1 MVALFFFFC
10 QIIDKISSFV
20 RIIYIILAD
29 IKNQYLKIKNIRS
42 IILLRC
48 FDWVVVFMKKN
59 EQYKKEILEMVNNI
73 KNKDI
78 LIYIYNITKDIIKE
92 DTENE

>member
-1 MVALFFFFC
+1 
-10 QIIDKISSFV
+10 
-20 RIIYIILAD
+20 
-29 IKNQYLKIKNIRS
+29 
-42 IILLRC
+42 
-48 FDWVVVFMKKN
+48 MKKN

-92 DTENE
+92 DTENEQ

>member
-1 MVALFFFFC
+1 M
-10 QIIDKISSFV
+10 
-20 RIIYIILAD
+20 
-29 IKNQYLKIKNIRS
+29 RS
-42 IILLRC
+42 IMLLRC
-48 FDWVVVFMKKN
+48 FNWVVVFMKKN